1 MTSTRNDAF
10 DRRSVLLSGF
20 LPAALFAIGEGAIIP
35 IIPIAADSL
44 GASLAFAGF
53 VAALILVG
61 ELIGDVPS
69 GVVVGRIG
77 ERNAMIGAAVVSVVG
92 LVVCVVSPN
101 PWVLAVGVFL
111 VGVSTAVFA
120 LARHAYMTTAI
131 PLRIRAR
138 ALSSLGGVFRF
149 GYFVGPFLSA
159 GVVHLTGTTQS
170 AFWIH
175 VVCCLAA
182 AVVLLVLRDPATG
195 ARGLR
200 LPSRA
205 SRPSTGDRTDG
216 RTDRTA
222 PTVDDR
228 AGRTAAQPTPDDH
241 TDRTAP
247 AEPPADTGAQF
258 VQQEAHGLFRTIRD
272 NRAVLAR
279 LGSGAALIGALRAG
293 RQVILPLWAVS
304 VGLDD
309 ASAALV
315 IGIAGA
321 VDFALFYTSGQIM
334 DRWGRLASALPCM
347 LGLAV
352 SYFLLA
358 WSGHLDA
365 RVGWFV
371 GIAIGMSLANGVGS
385 GILMTLGADLAP
397 RGNPA
402 PFLGAWR
409 FTGDFGSA
417 AAPLL
422 ISGVT
427 AVASLALASGVMGV
441 LGLVG
446 AGVLLRYVPRYLPRR
461 LR

>member
-1 MTSTRNDAF
+1 MTSTTNDAF
-10 DRRSVLLSGF
+10 DRRGVLLSGF

-92 LVVCVVSPN
+92 LLVCVVSPN
-101 PWVLAVGVFL
+101 AWVLAVGVFL

-149 GYFVGPFLSA
+149 GYFVGPFVSA

-205 SRPSTGDRTDG
+205 SRPDAPDATD
-216 RTDRTA
+216 T
-222 PTVDDR
+222 
-228 AGRTAAQPTPDDH
+228 TAAPDAPDA
-241 TDRTAP
+241 TDETHATDARTAP
-247 AEPPADTGAQF
+247 APHPDEPPTDTGAQF
-258 VQQEAHGLFRTIRD
+258 VEREAHGLFRTIRE

>member
-1 MTSTRNDAF
+1 MPSETPAF
-10 DRRSVLLSGF
+10 DLRAVVLSGF
-20 LPAALFAIGEGAIIP
+20 LPAALFAVGEGAIIP
-35 IIPIAADSL
+35 IIPIAADNL
-44 GASLAFAGF
+44 GAGLAFAGF
-53 VAALILVG
+53 VASLILVG

-77 ERNAMIGAAVVSVVG
+77 ERNAMIGAAAVSVVG
-92 LVVCVVSPN
+92 LLVCTWAPN

-131 PLRIRAR
+131 PVHVRAR

-149 GYFVGPFLSA
+149 GYFVGPFIAA

-175 VVCCLAA
+175 ITCCLLA
-182 AVVLLVLRDPATG
+182 AVVLLVIRDPATG
-195 ARGLR
+195 ARGFR
-200 LPSRA
+200 KPHRA
-205 SRPSTGDRTDG
+205 SRP
-216 RTDRTA
+216 TA
-222 PTVDDR
+222 PDATT
-228 AGRTAAQPTPDDH
+228 ATAAT
-241 TDRTAP
+241 TAT
-247 AEPPADTGAQF
+247 EPPADTGAQF
-258 VQQEAHGLFRTIRD
+258 VQDEAHGLFRTIRTH
-272 NRAVLAR
+272 RKVLLR
-279 LGSGAALIGALRAG
+279 LGSGAGLIGALRAG

-309 ASAALV
+309 STAALV

-347 LGLAV
+347 IGLAL

-358 WSGHLDA
+358 WSGHLDT

-371 GIAIGMSLANGVGS
+371 AIAIGMSLANGVGS

-397 RGNPA
+397 RDHPA

-427 AVASLALASGVMGV
+427 AVASIAVASGVMGV

>member
-1 MTSTRNDAF
+1 MTSDSPSFDA
-10 DRRSVLLSGF
+10 RAVLLSGF

-35 IIPIAADSL
+35 IIPIAASSL
-44 GASLAFAGF
+44 GAGLAFAGF

-69 GVVVGRIG
+69 GVVVARIG
-77 ERNAMIGAAVVSVVG
+77 ERNAMIGAAAVSVVG
-92 LVVCVVSPN
+92 LLVCTAAPN
-101 PWVLAVGVFL
+101 AWVLALGVFL

-131 PLRIRAR
+131 PLHIRAR

-149 GYFVGPFLSA
+149 GYFVGPFLAA

-175 VVCCLAA
+175 IVCCLAA

-195 ARGLR
+195 TRGFR
-200 LPSRA
+200 KPPR
-205 SRPSTGDRTDG
+205 
-216 RTDRTA
+216 
-222 PTVDDR
+222 
-228 AGRTAAQPTPDDH
+228 
-241 TDRTAP
+241 
-247 AEPPADTGAQF
+247 AEPAADTGALF
-258 VQQEAHGLFRTIRD
+258 VQQEAHGLFRTLRA
-272 NRAVLAR
+272 NRAVLLR
-279 LGSGAALIGALRAG
+279 LGSGAGLVGALRAG

-309 ASAALV
+309 ATAALV
-315 IGIAGA
+315 IGVAGA

-347 LGLAV
+347 LGLSV

-371 GIAIGMSLANGVGS
+371 AIAIGMSLANGVGS

-409 FTGDFGSA
+409 FTGDFGQA
-417 AAPLL
+417 AAPLV

-427 AVASLALASGVMGV
+427 AIASIVVASGVMGV

-446 AGVLLRYVPRYLPRR
+446 AGILLRYVPRYLPRR
-461 LR
+461 VR